1 MTCSSARIPPAQ
13 YGLFSRKRIQ
23 DNAFF
28 FDITTESVHANE
40 QGARASE
47 MNKRNKSIATDWI
60 YLVLQ
65 E

>member
-28 FDITTESVHANE
+28 FGITTESVSREGVGNE
-40 QGARASE
+40 Q
-47 MNKRNKSIATDWI
+47 KK
-60 YLVLQ
+60 
-65 E
+65 